1 MHFLAAR
8 TFYYTAIRYPANFFC
23 SLHFITLFDGW
34 KFNYLIFNYTGID
47 CAFTTLVK
55 TQCTFPHPTAIQ
67 MLYRLRTDMATQGH
81 RHELEQS
88 MLERAVEED
97 AARERSKLEAAQAKL
112 VGIVTATYT
121 AHVQTIQAFQTYY
134 FD

>member
-1 MHFLAAR
+1 
-8 TFYYTAIRYPANFFC
+8 
-23 SLHFITLFDGW
+23 
-34 KFNYLIFNYTGID
+34 
-47 CAFTTLVK
+47 
-55 TQCTFPHPTAIQ
+55 
-67 MLYRLRTDMATQGH
+67 
-81 RHELEQS
+81 

-112 VGIVTATYT
+112 VGIVTETLT